1 MIFLT
6 NPRKGRKKTVAKRLP
21 PRHKSGPKKGQFRK
35 RASSRKRNPAPRT
48 TRQAAPRAR
57 ATTRGRPTTRR
68 RVNPGRT
75 VARRR
80 NPPRVKIVKQ
90 LQSGVVGA
98 AGVLIGKAGART
110 IPVLAGLPKGG
121 NTGLLIQAATA
132 IALGMAADRVLGKR
146 MGEMVLAGALT
157 APLET
162 LVVAYNVPFFAP
174 ALEPTTAVAE
184 LGAYVHGG
192 AALGSYVP
200 SRGLGSYVTPEL
212 LPADYPDGG
221 GVGAYV
227 VSQQQGGQQ

>member
-6 NPRKGRKKTVAKRLP
+6 NPRKGRKRTVARRLP
-21 PRHKSGPKKGQFRK
+21 PRHKSGKKKGQFRK
-35 RASSRKRNPAPRT
+35 RASSRKRNPTPRT

-57 ATTRGRPTTRR
+57 ATTRR
-68 RVNPGRT
+68 RVKNPGRT

-80 NPPRVKIVKQ
+80 NAPRMNVVKK
-90 LQSGVVGA
+90 LQTGVMGA

-162 LVVAYNVPFFAP
+162 LVVSYNVPFLAP
-174 ALEPTTAVAE
+174 ALSPTTSVAE

-200 SRGLGSYVTPEL
+200 APGLGSYVTPRL
-212 LPADYPDGG
+212 LPPDYPDGG

-227 VSQQQGGQQ
+227 AGQQQGGQQ